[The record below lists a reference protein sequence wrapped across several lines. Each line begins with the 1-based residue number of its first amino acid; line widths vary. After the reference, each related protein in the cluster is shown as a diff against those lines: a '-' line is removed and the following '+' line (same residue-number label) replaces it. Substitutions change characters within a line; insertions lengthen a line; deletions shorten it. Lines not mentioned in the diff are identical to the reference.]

1 MNELKT
7 GGVVIPDLVLANKI
21 LRAANLLQNHYLI
34 ARSSCSTM
42 TFDNAKNA
50 LLRVSEKCPGNKNSG
65 NVSDMIQ
72 VKEEMMDHI
81 DQSPVMYNEGAGRR

>member
-1 MNELKT
+1 
-7 GGVVIPDLVLANKI
+7 
-21 LRAANLLQNHYLI
+21 
-34 ARSSCSTM
+34 M